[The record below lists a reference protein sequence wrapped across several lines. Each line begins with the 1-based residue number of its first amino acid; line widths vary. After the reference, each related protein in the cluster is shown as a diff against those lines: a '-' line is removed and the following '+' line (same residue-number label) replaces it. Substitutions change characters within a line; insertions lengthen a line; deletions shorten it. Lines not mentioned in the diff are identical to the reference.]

1 MPESRSKITR
11 WATDARAQ
19 AVLVPFV
26 LSRAIVLASLVL
38 TRHVATAVHA
48 TPAPVQASDGLLGWD
63 ASWYR
68 EIARHG
74 YSGVAKEGLRFFPFT
89 PMLARAGSWL
99 PGVTVRLAL
108 LLVVNAA
115 ALAVGALVY
124 ELARNEGRSDAVARR
139 AVWIGYLAPPA
150 FVLVMGYAEAVLM
163 TASLVALLALRRRQW
178 WSAAIAGLVA
188 GLTRPVGVL
197 LVVPA
202 LIEAY
207 RAPRTRSSGAST
219 SGEYLARAAAVVGSV
234 AGTGAY
240 LLWAE
245 HRSGDLLYPLRV
257 QQVSARRGGW
267 IDPARAVWRALRDA
281 STGDHLSAG
290 IHVVT
295 VAVLVA
301 LIVVLWRRWP
311 ASFTAYAIVAVVVA
325 LSARNLDSLERY
337 SLSTVPLVVA
347 AAELVG
353 GGTRE
358 RIVLVALGATLVAF
372 SVLAFSGVLVP

>member
-1 MPESRSKITR
+1 MPGSRSKVIR

-38 TRHVATAVHA
+38 TRHVVTAVHA
-48 TPAPVQASDGLLGWD
+48 SPVPIQASDGLLGWD

-74 YSGVAKEGLRFFPFT
+74 YGGVAKEGLRFFPFV
-89 PMLARAGSWL
+89 PMLARVASWL
-99 PGVTVRLAL
+99 PAVSVRLAL
-108 LLVVNAA
+108 LLVVNASA
-115 ALAVGALVY
+115 IAVGALVY
-124 ELARNEGRSDAVARR
+124 ELARREGRSDAVARR
-139 AVWIGYLAPPA
+139 AVWIVYLAPPA

-163 TASLVALLALRRRQW
+163 TASLVALLALRQRRW
-178 WSAAIAGLVA
+178 WIAAIAGVAA

-207 RAPRTRSSGAST
+207 RAPRARSSGST
-219 SGEYLARAAAVVGSV
+219 RGDYIARAAAVVGSV

-257 QQVSARRGGW
+257 QQASARRGGW
-267 IDPARAVWRALRDA
+267 IDPVRSVWRAVRDA
-281 STGDHLSAG
+281 ATGDHLSAG
-290 IHVVT
+290 VHVLT

-311 ASFTAYAIVAVVVA
+311 VSFTAYAIVAVVVA

-337 SLSTVPLVVA
+337 SLSTVPLVLA

-353 GGTRE
+353 GGVRE
-358 RIVLVALGATLVAF
+358 RVVMVALGATLVAF